1 MVAPRIEYVLTFTQ
15 ARLRKLVA
23 RMDHNRDGFVD
34 TEELTSKFFAF
45 QVKTKKMNSL
55 VLCFGPST

>member
-1 MVAPRIEYVLTFTQ
+1 MNTFQ

-34 TEELTSKFFAF
+34 TEELTSKW
-45 QVKTKKMNSL
+45 L
-55 VLCFGPST
+55 